1 MKKKNIARYFT
12 IFRGVKLPWILILLS
27 FASSVAMMSSE
38 LQVAT
43 LTAGIIDTSQRAID
57 GKVLVGYIA
66 MVVIAAVFSIVEHYC
81 TRRMEETIN
90 LRVRTKLWDK
100 IMHLPAL
107 YYDVDNGDELV
118 TRITSDAEAPSSLF
132 SMAVSFVTCVVTTVQ
147 GFYQLFGYN
156 TLLATYSLLIIPI
169 TLLLCIFYGKLTFRL
184 GVYGTKV
191 TAGSM
196 AYLAERVRN
205 FRLMKSVVAEK
216 LEAAKGSKSFRKL
229 YLADFLSWL
238 LVAGYQL
245 ASGLFSILFIV
256 VVFVIGGQLIPRG
269 EVTIG
274 DLTSFY
280 MITGIVSMQLMQ
292 FFMNVGS
299 VSGTF
304 GTMKKIAEIAD
315 TQPERADGEPVPQV
329 CRDIVFDHVSFS
341 YQEGQEVLRDV
352 SVRIPMGKRTAIIG
366 GNGAGKSTMF
376 KLIEQLYE
384 PTAGAV
390 RFGDEDIR
398 DYQLT
403 DWRKHFA
410 YVSQKSPLIGGTVRE
425 NMTYGL
431 EREISDEELYAAA
444 KQAGCY
450 DFVMKK
456 PDGFEEDVG
465 LDGSNFSGG
474 QGQCISIARAMLRGG
489 DYLLLDEATSN
500 LDVVSEAMV
509 TEAMD
514 HLMENKTTIMI
525 AHNYAATKNAD
536 YIIVMKD
543 GTVEAAGTPEELLET
558 NEYYQ
563 MFRKTL

>member
-12 IFRGVKLPWILILLS
+12 VLKGVKLPWILIILA
-27 FASSVAMMSSE
+27 FASSIAMMNSQ

-43 LTAGIIDTSQRAID
+43 LTADIIDTSQSAID
-57 GKVLVGYIA
+57 GRALATYIV
-66 MVVIAAVFSIVEHYC
+66 MVIVVAAFTICENYF

-100 IMHLPAL
+100 IMRLPTR

-132 SMAVSFVTCVVTTVQ
+132 SMAVSFVTCVVTTVR
-147 GFYQLFGYN
+147 GFGQLYGYN
-156 TLLATYSLLIIPI
+156 AMLANYSLLIIPI
-169 TLLLCIFYGKLTFRL
+169 TLVLCIVYGKLTFRL
-184 GVYGTKV
+184 GVYSTKV
-191 TAGSM
+191 MASSM

-205 FRLMKSVVAEK
+205 FRLMKSVAAER
-216 LEAAKGSKSFRKL
+216 LEESKGSRTFGKM
-229 YLADFLSWL
+229 YLADFLNWL

-245 ASGLFSILFIV
+245 ASSLFSILFIV
-256 VVFVIGGQLIPRG
+256 IVFVIGGQLIPSG

-274 DLTSFY
+274 DLTGFY
-280 MITGIVSMQLMQ
+280 MISGIVAMQLMQ

-304 GTMKKIAEIAD
+304 GTMKKIAEISD
-315 TQPERADGEPVPQV
+315 TETEREDGQPVPLV
-329 CRDIVFDHVSFS
+329 CRDIVFDQVSFS

-352 SVRIPMGKRTAIIG
+352 SVRIPMGKCTAIIG

-398 DYQLT
+398 DYQLE
-403 DWRKHFA
+403 DWRKRFS

-431 EREISDEELYAAA
+431 DREVSDEELYAAA
-444 KQAGCY
+444 KQANCY

-456 PDGFEEDVG
+456 PGGFEEDVG

>member
-12 IFRGVKLPWILILLS
+12 VLKGVKLPWFLIILA
-27 FASSVAMMSSE
+27 FASSIAMMNSQ

-43 LTAGIIDTSQRAID
+43 LTADIIDTSQSAID
-57 GKVLVGYIA
+57 GKALTTYIV
-66 MVVIAAVFSIVEHYC
+66 MVIVVAVFTMCENYF

-100 IMHLPAL
+100 IMRLPTR

-132 SMAVSFVTCVVTTVQ
+132 SMAVSFVTCVVTTVR
-147 GFYQLFGYN
+147 GFGQLYGYN
-156 TLLATYSLLIIPI
+156 DRLANYSLLIIPI
-169 TLLLCIFYGKLTFRL
+169 TLVLCIIYGKLTFRL
-184 GVYGTKV
+184 GVYSTKV
-191 TAGSM
+191 MASSM

-205 FRLMKSVVAEK
+205 FRLMKSVAAER
-216 LEAAKGSKSFRKL
+216 LEEAKGSRTFGKM
-229 YLADFLSWL
+229 YLADFLNWL

-245 ASGLFSILFIV
+245 VSGLFSILFIV
-256 VVFVIGGQLIPRG
+256 IVFVVGGQLIPSG

-274 DLTSFY
+274 DLTGFY
-280 MITGIVSMQLMQ
+280 MISGIVAMQLMQ

-304 GTMKKIAEIAD
+304 GTMKKIAEISD
-315 TQPERADGEPVPQV
+315 TETEREDGQPVPLV

-398 DYQLT
+398 GYQLT

-431 EREISDEELYAAA
+431 DREISDEELYAAA
-444 KQAGCY
+444 KQANCY